1 MKNKILILVTIIGL
15 ASLVFI
21 VVLFLKNKQSIS
33 EPTSTQ
39 SLPNAKT
46 STQVTSGT
54 PSATDTSITPNMSN
68 LPTDSKIS
76 IPSSDSKGSISV
88 DNYYNAPSSTVI
100 DDKDVLMETNKNFD
114 ILAYNYNNEK
124 TFLIYLKN
132 SEESLEMTRKNAES
146 VFIEKLGITKEQACL
161 LVVSERLADD
171 IKGSTTEDYG
181 LSFCPNSKK
190 LPILN

>member
-1 MKNKILILVTIIGL
+1 MKNKILILVTVIGL

-21 VVLFLKNKQSIS
+21 AVLFLKNKQSIS

-39 SLPNAKT
+39 SLPNAKN
-46 STQVTSGT
+46 ST
-54 PSATDTSITPNMSN
+54 PSATDTLITSN
-68 LPTDSKIS
+68 VSNSPTDSKIS

-100 DDKDVLMETNKNFD
+100 DDKDVLIGTNKNFD
-114 ILAYNYNNEK
+114 ILAYDYNNEK

-132 SEESLEMTRKNAES
+132 SEESLETTRKNAES

-181 LSFCPNSKK
+181 LSFCPNGKK
-190 LPILN
+190 IPISN